1 MKPFGWKIILIG
13 IELNKQTRQL
23 HLGFTIWPFGFH
35 PAGWRLPGART
46 GADIDSNLFK
56 RSAQIAESGKFDFFF
71 IGDRVSSSTELQ
83 NERPNQVLRPE
94 ALSLA
99 GFVAGVTEKIGIVVT
114 VNVTYSEPYSVA
126 RATATLDH
134 LSNGRIGLNIVTG
147 EDKSAAQNYGRKE
160 HWDNSLRY
168 EWASEFIEV
177 VKSLWD
183 SWEDDAILGDKKK
196 SFLNTTKIH
205 KISHRG
211 KFFSVEGPLNVERP
225 IQGQLPIVNAG
236 RSDNSIE
243 LGARFS
249 DIKFTDSSSLG
260 FEGAKEYYA
269 RLKSRAAAAGRNPDA
284 QVVIPG
290 IAVYTAKTSKEA
302 HALYRQV
309 QESWPI
315 PIDLQA
321 LSQGLGVVLD
331 GFEASTR
338 ISQVPAFLAATAN
351 AVEHLRTARWL
362 YGEEDISL
370 ADLFRY
376 YRRHELFKEVVGSP
390 TEVADFIQHWFE
402 ERAADGFMIFPP
414 YMDGALEDFVELVI
428 PELQARGL
436 FRTEYAGSTL
446 REHFNLARPAN
457 VNAAAHG

>member
-1 MKPFGWKIILIG
+1 M
-13 IELNKQTRQL
+13 NKEKRHL

-46 GADIDSNLFK
+46 GAEIDRTLFK
-56 RSAQIAESGKFDFFF
+56 KAAQVAESGKFDFFF
-71 IGDRVSSSTELQ
+71 IGDRVASSTELQ
-83 NERPNQVLRPE
+83 NERPNQVMRPE

-114 VNVTYSEPYSVA
+114 VNVTYAEPYSVA
-126 RATATLDH
+126 RATATLDR
-134 LSNGRIGLNIVTG
+134 LSGGRIGLNIVTG

-168 EWASEFIEV
+168 EWATEFVEV

-183 SWEDDAILGDKKK
+183 SWEDDAIPGDKQRL
-196 SFLNTTKIH
+196 FLNPEKIH
-205 KISHRG
+205 RISHRG

-236 RSDNSIE
+236 RSENAVE
-243 LGARFS
+243 LGARLA
-249 DIKFTDSSSLG
+249 DIRFTDSSSYGLD
-260 FEGAKEYYA
+260 GARSYYA
-269 RLKSRAAAAGRNPDA
+269 HLKERAAAAGRDPAA
-284 QVVIPG
+284 QVVISG
-290 IAVYTAKTSKEA
+290 IAVYTARTSQQA

-309 QESWPI
+309 QEAWPI

-321 LSQGLGVVLD
+321 LSQELGVTLD
-331 GFEASTR
+331 GFEPATPV
-338 ISQVPAFLAATAN
+338 SQVPGFQDPTE
-351 AVEHLRTARWL
+351 AVAEHLHTARWL
-362 YGEEDISL
+362 YGDNGISL

-376 YRRHELFKEVVGSP
+376 YRRHTLFKEVVGSP
-390 TEVADFIQHWFE
+390 TEIADFIEHWFN

-428 PELQARGL
+428 PELQSRGL
-436 FRTEYAGSTL
+436 FRTEYSGSTL
-446 REHFNLARPAN
+446 REHFGLERPAN
-457 VNAAAHG
+457 VHVTRNG